1 MVNMEKNI
9 YQSMAVIMR
18 SVEAVKKEKTNKQ
31 GDGFKYRGID
41 DVMNALHSA
50 FAEAGVFITA
60 KVLSRELVER
70 TSSKGNP
77 LFYVTIPVE
86 FTFHA
91 EDGSF
96 VTTTVYGTAMDS
108 GDKADNKCM
117 SIALKYALLQT
128 FLIPTEDMI
137 DPDSETH
144 ELQKKD
150 NRPWL
155 NEKQYQSLI
164 KRIES
169 GDMDVAEK
177 TVNAFQ
183 VKEEQ
188 MNGIRDAVE
197 KILKEPVLETT

>member
-1 MVNMEKNI
+1 M
-9 YQSMAVIMR
+9 
-18 SVEAVKKEKTNKQ
+18 
-31 GDGFKYRGID
+31 
-41 DVMNALHSA
+41 
-50 FAEAGVFITA
+50 
-60 KVLSRELVER
+60 
-70 TSSKGNP
+70 
-77 LFYVTIPVE
+77 TIVPR
-86 FTFHA
+86 
-91 EDGSF
+91 SF

-177 TVNAFQ
+177 TINAFQ
-183 VKEEQ
+183 VKCEY
-188 MNGIRDAVE
+188 MNGIRESVE
-197 KILKEPVLETT
+197 KILKKPVLETT